1 MIFASDLD
9 QTLIYSRKSF
19 RAPIE
24 DESIQLI
31 ETLDGKEISFISHKT
46 ISLLKNYNCTH
57 ISSQLQQELLSS
69 FSVLLYSK
77 TKSFPN
83 TPLQVAAVISFI
95 TVNKMVLGTGQ

>member
-19 RAPIE
+19 RAHIE

-46 ISLLKNYNCTH
+46 ISLLKNCNCTH
-57 ISSQLQQELLSS
+57 ISSQLQQEQLNS

-77 TKSFPN
+77 MKSFLN
-83 TPLQVAAVISFI
+83 MPLQVTAVISFI
-95 TVNKMVLGTGQ
+95 MASKMLLGTKK